1 MGDAA
6 AEAKL
11 HLELECDLIMRGGIT
26 SGVVFPKAITRLA
39 RKYRFV
45 SIGGTSAGSI
55 AAVMA
60 AAAEYRRATGA
71 TAAEQDAGFAV
82 IDGMADDLARNLK
95 TLFQPSPQTRPLFD
109 IAMRV
114 IASGGSRSAF
124 LAGALSAFRAP
135 AAMAAAPGLLLLLW
149 ALYTANAWAFV
160 VAVLA
165 LLVGPTIAVTIC
177 LWRAVTEVLPAHDFG
192 LCSGLRTDASAP
204 LAFTD
209 WIAKKLDEAAGLD
222 PDSEGYRPLTAGDLR
237 TAGGWAPSGEARA
250 ARIRVASVTTDLASG
265 RPYQLPIGTEIFSFR
280 KSEFDRLFPTHIVDY
295 LARTENELKSETGEA
310 FRDAE
315 GNSDYYRL
323 LGGDDFPIL
332 LVARLSLSFPG
343 LISAVPLYRID
354 YTVKNKSGER
364 GVLVRCL
371 FSDGGI
377 TSNFPIHFFDA
388 LLPRRPTFGI
398 SLGSIDKRSFPTGTP
413 IPRAARVFLPIGAGQ
428 GAASAAHAITGL
440 MNFAGAILDTAR
452 NWQDTLQSRL
462 HGYRERIVEIRLDD
476 EAEGGLNLDMK
487 PSTVNDL
494 VSFGDDAAEKLLD
507 AFIFDE
513 HRWRRAVTALPALG
527 VALDQFAKAWADP
540 TYRDLLLKHPSRR
553 LSQAQRDQLVAF
565 ADNVAAVAATIPA
578 GGLPT
583 VYVHRANLRVV
594 ASIDTDDD
602 EDAAGRAPTPSPVSV
617 PVS

>member
-6 AEAKL
+6 AESKL
-11 HLELECDLIMRGGIT
+11 QPELECDLIMRGGIT

-39 RKYRFV
+39 RTYKFV

-60 AAAEYRRATGA
+60 AAAEYRRATGT

-124 LAGALSAFRAP
+124 LAGALSAFRVP

-149 ALYTANAWAFV
+149 ALYTANVWAFI
-160 VAVLA
+160 VAVLV
-165 LLVGPTIAVTIC
+165 LLVGPAVAIAVC
-177 LWRAVTEVLPAHDFG
+177 LWRAVTVVLPAHDFG
-192 LCSGLRTDASAP
+192 ICSGLRTDASAP

-237 TAGGWAPSGEARA
+237 TAGGWAPSGDGRA
-250 ARIRVASVTTDLASG
+250 ARIKVASVTTDLASG
-265 RPYQLPIGTEIFSFR
+265 RPYQLPIGTKIFSFR
-280 KSEFDRLFPTHIVDY
+280 RSEFERLFPTRIIAY
-295 LARTENELKSETGEA
+295 LTRKENELKNGTGGA

-323 LGGDDFPIL
+323 PDGDDFPIL
-332 LVARLSLSFPG
+332 LVARMSLSFPG

-354 YTVKNKSGER
+354 YTVMNESGER

-398 SLGSIDKRSFPTGTP
+398 SLGSIDKREFPTGTP
-413 IPRAARVFLPIGAGQ
+413 IPPAARVFLPIRAGQ

-440 MNFAGAILDTAR
+440 MNFTGAILDTAR

-494 VSFGDDAAEKLLD
+494 VGFGDDAADKLLR

-527 VALDQFAKAWADP
+527 VALEQFARAWADP

-553 LSQAQRDQLVAF
+553 LSSAQRDTLVAF
-565 ADNVAAVAATIPA
+565 ADNVAAAAATIPA

-583 VYVHRANLRVV
+583 AYVHRANLRVV

-602 EDAAGRAPTPSPVSV
+602 EDAAGRAPLPAPASIPVS
-617 PVS
+617 

>member
-6 AEAKL
+6 AQAKL
-11 HLELECDLIMRGGIT
+11 QPELECDLVMRGGIT

-114 IASGGSRSAF
+114 IASGGNRSAF
-124 LAGALSAFRAP
+124 LAGALSAFRGP
-135 AAMAAAPGLLLLLW
+135 AAMAAAPGLLLLFW
-149 ALYTANAWAFV
+149 ALYTVNLWAFA
-160 VAVLA
+160 VAVLV
-165 LLVGPTIAVTIC
+165 LLVGPAAAVVVC
-177 LWRAVTEVLPAHDFG
+177 LWRAVTVVLPAHDFG
-192 LCSGLRTDASAP
+192 ICSGLRTDAFAP

-222 PDSEGYRPLTAGDLR
+222 PDSKDYRPLTAGDLR
-237 TAGGWAPSGEARA
+237 RAGGWAPSGDATA

-265 RPYQLPIGTEIFSFR
+265 RPYQLPIGTKIYSFR
-280 KSEFDRLFPTHIVDY
+280 KSEFDRLFPARIVDY
-295 LARTENELKSETGEA
+295 LTAKGGPLPGR
-310 FRDAE
+310 AE
-315 GNSDYYRL
+315 EIFEDSSGNRDYYKL
-323 LGGDDFPIL
+323 PAGDDFPLL

-343 LISAVPLYRID
+343 LISAVPLYRYDNTIEGQD
-354 YTVKNKSGER
+354 GRSG
-364 GVLVRCL
+364 VHVRCL

-398 SLGSIDKRSFPTGTP
+398 SLGSIDKRRFPTGTP

-428 GAASAAHAITGL
+428 GAASAAHAITGV
-440 MNFAGAILDTAR
+440 MNFTGAILDTAR

-476 EAEGGLNLDMK
+476 EVEGGLNLDMEQ
-487 PSTVNDL
+487 STVNDL
-494 VSFGDDAAEKLLD
+494 VSFGDDAAEKLLR

-527 VALDQFAKAWADP
+527 VALDQFARAWADP
-540 TYRDLLLKHPSRR
+540 TYRHLLLNHPSRR
-553 LSQAQRDQLVAF
+553 LSQAQRNALVAF
-565 ADNVAAVAATIPA
+565 ADNVAALAATIPA
-578 GGLPT
+578 GGLPN

-602 EDAAGRAPTPSPVSV
+602 EDAAGRAPLPAPASIPVS
-617 PVS
+617 